1 MPVSC
6 QKIPHWPEKKNLKLR
21 ARAFGPPPPW
31 QPLDTTWENFG
42 QHNSRRVVRQ
52 LLYGLVHIEVEFH
65 THCLVLQQMFNYAH
79 RQ

>member
-31 QPLDTTWENFG
+31 QPLDTTWGKFWST
-42 QHNSRRVVRQ
+42 QFTASRQTTAIWSR
-52 LLYGLVHIEVEFH
+52 
-65 THCLVLQQMFNYAH
+65 AH
-79 RQ
+79 